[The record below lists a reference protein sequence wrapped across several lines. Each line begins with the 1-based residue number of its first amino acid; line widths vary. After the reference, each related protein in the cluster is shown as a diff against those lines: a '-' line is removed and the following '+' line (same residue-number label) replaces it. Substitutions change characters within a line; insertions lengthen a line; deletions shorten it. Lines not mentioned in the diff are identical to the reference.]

1 MLNDIQKKYL
11 ATSLFALANIVIA
24 GLVIGQVFSDIGI
37 TIVKTLFGPKDLMIF
52 ILLMTV
58 KLIPHMLKIS

>member
-37 TIVKTLFGPKDLMIF
+37 TIVKTLFGASVAVIIYAFALDILKEVKDD
-52 ILLMTV
+52 
-58 KLIPHMLKIS
+58 